1 MLCYTIYLKPVPT
14 KYNRSCYVTLYISNQ
29 YPQSTTSHIMLYY
42 KSKTSTHKVQ
52 QAMLCYTKY
61 LKPVPQ
67 HTKGHVIS
75 HCISNQYHN
84 VPKAM
89 LYHTVSQTSTHK
101 VQQATCQQETPAHL
115 KFGRTSLCSGSG
127 PPH

>member
-1 MLCYTIYLKPVPT
+1 
-14 KYNRSCYVTLYISNQ
+14 
-29 YPQSTTSHIMLYY
+29 MLYY

-67 HTKGHVIS
+67 CTKGHVIS

-89 LYHTVSQTSTHK
+89 LYHAYLKPVPIKYNRPHANK
-101 VQQATCQQETPAHL
+101 KHL
-115 KFGRTSLCSGSG
+115 HT
-127 PPH
+127 